1 MPPTGVTKVYLE
13 TSYFF
18 RRVVNGIPMLHF
30 GRKSRTFLHK
40 NAEWEFLLPFIH
52 QPEIDP
58 PLSLG
63 MLGAAA
69 VINLFVTKFF
79 KYLYC
84 YSQVIAAR

>member
-1 MPPTGVTKVYLE
+1 MVRIWPGQQEHCPADPTQPVHQPLLFPYT
-13 TSYFF
+13 
-18 RRVVNGIPMLHF
+18 
-30 GRKSRTFLHK
+30 